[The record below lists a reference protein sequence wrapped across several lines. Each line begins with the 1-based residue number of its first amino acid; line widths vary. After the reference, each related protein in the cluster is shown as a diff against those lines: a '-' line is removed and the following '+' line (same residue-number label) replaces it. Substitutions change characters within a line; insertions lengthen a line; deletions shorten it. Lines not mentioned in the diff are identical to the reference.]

1 MPPLISN
8 SIPQDALW
16 SAMQAQ
22 QTKASM
28 HQQNLASEND
38 PSYIR
43 LDCQIKS
50 DRIGVTT
57 SELQQCIDENLIK
70 EIRSQNSRVCGLDSI
85 NKYYNDVI
93 EFFGGR
99 DEQSS
104 FAHVGQEMTLA
115 LKAFALTSTNPSSMQ
130 DALVGIQKHAKSITQ
145 LATRIQTLQGTIE
158 GDITQS
164 VSIANGAIRRI
175 TELNK
180 EIKEATNASRDTFQY
195 ENERRQEMQLLSE
208 QLGLHV
214 IPFDGKQNVIY
225 DANGNVL
232 VMGEQGSNI
241 DYTKINGTRTLSVNT
256 IDFRSV
262 DISTSI
268 HAHEKTGRL
277 AGLMRLTDDILPGLQ
292 AQLDEYTR
300 VMRDTYNQIHNLGI
314 SMNPPSTLTGSIGV
328 PGVPNLTGGTVISGT
343 GTVRIGLFD
352 PNTKYLTSYTDI
364 PFTDNMTVG
373 ALIASINSANPTS
386 GVTASITAD
395 GRFQLD
401 SNTATQGVVIGSVGE
416 TIASLSSTSAY
427 DGSVGTNLSHFFGLN
442 NLFETGTQI
451 LGGPIKGIS
460 SSLSVRSDISA
471 SSGARIS
478 QGTLLNH
485 DIIGPDQ
492 IVLEPGNI
500 EILSSLANAYDN
512 PHTQFNRTSV
522 SAPMRISLSSYS
534 NLMIKQRKENIE
546 RNAEELKNE
555 TFIYERLSRSAK
567 AISGVNKEQTLK
579 DILDVN
585 TSISFLVR
593 AMSLANKMDQELL
606 KIM

>member
-1 MPPLISN
+1 
-8 SIPQDALW
+8 
-16 SAMQAQ
+16 MQAQ
-22 QTKASM
+22 QIKAGM

-38 PSYIR
+38 PAYIR

-85 NKYYNDVI
+85 NKYYTDVV

-104 FAHVGQEMTLA
+104 FAHIGQEMTLA
-115 LKAFALTSTNPSSMQ
+115 LKSFALSSTNPSAMQ
-130 DALVGIQKHAKSITQ
+130 DALVGLQKHAKSITQ
-145 LATRIQTLQGTIE
+145 LAARIQTLQGTIE

-164 VSIANGAIRRI
+164 VSIANGAIQRI

-180 EIKEATNASRDTFQY
+180 EIKDAANASKDTFQY
-195 ENERRQEMQLLSE
+195 ENQRRQEMQLLSE

-214 IPFDGKQNVIY
+214 IPFDVNQNAIY
-225 DANGNVL
+225 DRNGNVL
-232 VMGEQGSNI
+232 VMGEQGSSL
-241 DYTKINGTRTLSVNT
+241 DYTKITGTQTLSINT
-256 IDFRSV
+256 IDSRSIDV
-262 DISTSI
+262 STSI

-314 SMNPPSTLTGSIGV
+314 SMNPSATLTGSIGV
-328 PGVPNLTGGTVISGT
+328 PSAPELTDGTVISGV

-352 PNTKYLTSYTDI
+352 PSTKFLTSYTDI
-364 PFTDNMTVG
+364 PLTENMTVG
-373 ALIASINSANPTS
+373 ALLASINSANSTS

-395 GRFQLD
+395 GRFQLE
-401 SNTATQGVVIGSVGE
+401 SNTPTHGVVIGSVGD
-416 TIASLSSTSAY
+416 TIASLSATSAY
-427 DGSVGTNLSHFFGLN
+427 DGSIGTNLSHFFGLN

-451 LGGPIKGIS
+451 LGGPVKGIS
-460 SSLSVRSDISA
+460 SSLSVRHDISA
-471 SSGARIS
+471 SSGAKIS
-478 QGTLLNH
+478 HGILLNNEV
-485 DIIGPDQ
+485 IRSDQ

-500 EILSSLANAYDN
+500 EILTSLANAYDN
-512 PHTQFNRTSV
+512 PHNQFNRTSL
-522 SAPMRISLSSYS
+522 SAPMRISLNSYS
-534 NLMIKQRKENIE
+534 NILIKQRKEDVE
-546 RNAEELKNE
+546 RNAEELKSE

-593 AMSLANKMDQELL
+593 AMSLANKMFQELL
-606 KIM
+606 KIT